1 MKNRLKEKI
10 QNKEVALGTFMFTYS
25 PTVMEIL
32 GHSGFDFVIIDT
44 EHGPTGAMD
53 TVLLEQIIR
62 AAEVSGTV
70 PLVRL
75 PERSKVMTQ
84 KVLDA
89 GAKGIVV
96 PWIQSKED
104 AAEAVRDAKYPPD
117 GHRGAC
123 FLTRPTGYSSK
134 FTPDYWEKANEH
146 ILVVPL
152 IENQK
157 SVDNIE
163 GILGVKG
170 VDFVFFGGRDYSMSC
185 GFAQVN
191 NPKTQGAR
199 ELLMKKCDEY
209 DVPLANFL
217 YAPFEESVANSI
229 GNGAKI
235 LVAGGDVALLLQICS
250 ELRKVGDK
258 VAG

>member
-1 MKNRLKEKI
+1 MNQFKERLKYK
-10 QNKEVALGTFMFTYS
+10 KVALGTFLFTYS

-44 EHGPTGAMD
+44 EHGPTGPLD
-53 TVLLEQIIR
+53 TITLEHIIR

-96 PWIQSKED
+96 PWVRTKED
-104 AAEAVRDAKYPPD
+104 AEAAVMDAKYPPE
-117 GHRGAC
+117 GHRGSC

-134 FTPDYWEKANEH
+134 FTPEYWEEANNGV
-146 ILVVPL
+146 IVAPL
-152 IENQK
+152 IEDQTG
-157 SVDNIE
+157 VDNLDE
-163 GILGVKG
+163 ILQVDG
-170 VDFVFFGGRDYSMSC
+170 VDFIFFGGRDYSMSC

-191 NPKTQGAR
+191 NPQTKSAR
-199 ELLMKKCDEY
+199 QHIIDKCSEY
-209 DVPLANFL
+209 DVPMANFL
-217 YAPFEESVANSI
+217 YSPFDESVKNSVAQ
-229 GNGAKI
+229 GAQI
-235 LVAGGDVALLLQICS
+235 LVAGGDVSLLLQVCK
-250 ELRKVGDK
+250 ELRGVVDS
-258 VAG
+258 VS

>member
-1 MKNRLKEKI
+1 MENPLKEKLK
-10 QNKEVALGTFMFTYS
+10 NKEVALGTFMFSYS
-25 PTVMEIL
+25 PTIMEIL

-44 EHGPTGAMD
+44 EHGPTGANSTLM
-53 TVLLEQIIR
+53 LEQIIR

-75 PERSKVMTQ
+75 PERSRIMTQ

-96 PWIQSKED
+96 PWVQTKDD
-104 AAEAVRDAKYPPD
+104 AEEAVKDTKYPPT

-134 FTPDYWEKANEH
+134 FKPDYWEKANENT
-146 ILVVPL
+146 LVVPL

-163 GILGVKG
+163 EILSVEG

-191 NPKTQGAR
+191 NPQTKSAR
-199 ELLMKKCDEY
+199 ELLMRKCEEH
-209 DVPLANFL
+209 DVPLAHFL

-229 GNGAKI
+229 SKGAKV
-235 LVAGGDVALLLQICS
+235 LVAGGDVSLMLQICS
-250 ELRKVGDK
+250 ELRKVVDK
-258 VAG
+258 VA

>member
-1 MKNRLKEKI
+1 MENPLKEKLRK
-10 QNKEVALGTFMFTYS
+10 KEVALGTFMFTYS
-25 PTVMEIL
+25 PTIMEIL

-53 TVLLEQIIR
+53 TVMLEQIIR
-62 AAEVSGTV
+62 AAEVSGTI

-84 KVLDA
+84 KALDA

-96 PWIQSKED
+96 PWIQTKED
-104 AAEAVRDAKYPPD
+104 AEEAVRDAKYPPT

-134 FTPDYWEKANEH
+134 FIPDYWERANEN
-146 ILVVPL
+146 ILVVLL

-163 GILGVKG
+163 GILSVEG
-170 VDFVFFGGRDYSMSC
+170 VDLVFFGGRDYSMSC

-191 NPKTQGAR
+191 NPKTQNAR
-199 ELLMKKCDEY
+199 ELLMEKCDQY
-209 DVPLANFL
+209 DVPLAHFL
-217 YAPFEESVANSI
+217 YAPFEESVADSI
-229 GNGAKI
+229 GKGAKV
-235 LVAGGDVALLLQICS
+235 LVAGGDVSLMLQICT
-250 ELRKVGDK
+250 ELKKVVDK
-258 VAG
+258 IA